1 MEKDYVERDVSWMYF
16 NRRILLE
23 AEKEEVPLL
32 ERLGFLGIYSN
43 NLDEFFR
50 VRVATLN
57 RIIEYEDKGIKREQ
71 QTAVDTYREITR
83 LNAQYSVRF
92 EEIFARLKEELRT
105 ARYLAAGR
113 DAVER
118 SAAPVYLF
126 PLRYPAQRFY
136 ESVVRLLFPSGS
148 TTSPTM
154 RYTSPSGSVRR
165 RARLRMSM
173 RLSSCPYRSSG
184 VSCACPTTERESA

>member
-71 QTAVDTYREITR
+71 QTAVDKAGDWHDTR
-83 LNAQYSVRF
+83 ANGDGNAERHQPPKGAFHAVDRQF
-92 EEIFARLKEELRT
+92 FILGKFAKFP
-105 ARYLAAGR
+105 AVPQI
-113 DAVER
+113 DADHV
-118 SAAPVYLF
+118 
-126 PLRYPAQRFY
+126 
-136 ESVVRLLFPSGS
+136 
-148 TTSPTM
+148 
-154 RYTSPSGSVRR
+154 
-165 RARLRMSM
+165 
-173 RLSSCPYRSSG
+173 
-184 VSCACPTTERESA
+184 

>member
-92 EEIFARLKEELRT
+92 EEIFARLKEELGQ
-105 ARYLAAGR
+105 RYLAAGR

-136 ESVVRLLFPSGS
+136 ESVVRLLFPSA
-148 TTSPTM
+148 
-154 RYTSPSGSVRR
+154 RR
-165 RARLRMSM
+165 PARRCDIP
-173 RLSSCPYRSSG
+173 RRPAPCG
-184 VSCACPTTERESA
+184 GGQGCG